1 MDVSFPLMLMVNYGI
16 SGGKKRGEE
25 ITSVAVKNH
34 GGLITNFLLLL
45 LPFTRFARN
54 FLPLQKSLCKQ
65 SHKRKNLVEVHY
77 GWRRLLDFQLE
88 QKIEGH

>member
-1 MDVSFPLMLMVNYGI
+1 MEFQV
-16 SGGKKRGEE
+16 GKKVGK
-25 ITSVAVKNH
+25 ISSVAVKNH

-45 LPFTRFARN
+45 LPPFTRFARN